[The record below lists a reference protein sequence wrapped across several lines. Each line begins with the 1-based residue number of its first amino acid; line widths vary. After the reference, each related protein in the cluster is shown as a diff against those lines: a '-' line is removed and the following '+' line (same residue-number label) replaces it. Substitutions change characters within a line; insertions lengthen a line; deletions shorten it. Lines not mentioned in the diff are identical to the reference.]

1 LTSTPP
7 SGAKSRSSIG
17 HLDSQELSLLEP
29 LPPGATSQGYL
40 VYGIPKGLKPI
51 KIEIHGDDQSPGAII
66 DVRTP

>member
-1 LTSTPP
+1 
-7 SGAKSRSSIG
+7 
-17 HLDSQELSLLEP
+17 
-29 LPPGATSQGYL
+29 